1 MQEPKM
7 VIIVRKDLSMKKGK
21 MAAQVAAASMQFIL
35 ENDDSKR
42 GLEFHVELSEDEA
55 AWLRGQHKKIILS
68 VNSQFELEQL
78 IFKGKMLG
86 IPVYPII
93 DNDPADVDECKTLTC
108 AAFGPA
114 TDDWLDKLTGSLAL
128 F

>member
-7 VIIVRKDLSMKKGK
+7 VIVVRKDLSMKKGK
-21 MAAQVAAASMQFIL
+21 MAAYVATAVMQFIV

-42 GLEFHVELSEDEA
+42 GLEFHLELSEDEA
-55 AWLRGQHKKIILS
+55 AWLRGRLKKSVVS

-86 IPVYPII
+86 VPVYPVVV
-93 DNDPADVDECKTLTC
+93 NTPAEFEGEKTLTC

-114 TDDWLDKLTGSLAL
+114 TDDWLDKLTGSLTL